1 MSFNLLD
8 SIKGLITPGLISSAA
23 TSLGENSGGISRAFE
38 GAVPA
43 LLSGV
48 INKSSSDSSGIFDL
62 AKKAAGSGVLDNLS
76 SSFGGGNSSLMNMG
90 TSLLSGIF
98 GGKTNML
105 SSLLSSFAGIKP
117 SSSSSL
123 LASLAPIALGIIGK
137 HALSS
142 GMDARGLGN
151 FLSSQKDAV
160 NRAMPSGLSLSSL
173 YADSTPHVPG
183 APDVPPSG
191 LPKWVLPLLLVVVG
205 AALLFYLFR
214 SCNAPKTDNMATD
227 TTAVVAPAPDTAAV
241 TPPAPSTGR
250 ETLKVELPN
259 GTTLDAYKGGIEDQ
273 LVAFLKDDNAKVS
286 KDKWFDFDNLNFNTG
301 TAEITAESQA
311 QINNISAILKAFPK
325 AKIKIGGYTDK
336 TGNEAANMKLSKA
349 RADAVKKALA
359 AAGTGK
365 QVTDAEGYGSK
376 FAKAAADAPES
387 DRVHDRRVS
396 VSVREK

>member
-8 SIKGLITPGLISSAA
+8 SIKGLITPSLISSAA
-23 TSLGENSGGISRAFE
+23 TSLGENSGGITKALE

-48 INKSSSDSSGIFDL
+48 INKSTSDSSGIFDL
-62 AKKAAGSGVLDNLS
+62 AKKAAGSGVLDNLTGS
-76 SSFGGGNSSLMNMG
+76 LSGGNSNLMNMG

-105 SSLLSSFAGIKP
+105 SSLISSFAGIKP
-117 SSSSSL
+117 SSGSSL
-123 LASLAPIALGIIGK
+123 LASLAPIALGVIGK

-160 NRAMPSGLSLSSL
+160 NKAMPSGLSLSSL
-173 YADSTPHVPG
+173 YADSTPRVPS
-183 APDVPPSG
+183 VPEPPTSG

-214 SCNAPKTDNMATD
+214 SCNVPKTDNMATD
-227 TTAVVAPAPDTAAV
+227 TTAMVAPSPDTAEVA
-241 TPPAPSTGR
+241 TPPPATGR
-250 ETLKVELPN
+250 ESLKVELPN

-273 LVAFLKDDNAKVS
+273 LVAFLKDDDAKVS

-311 QINNISAILKAFPK
+311 QINNIAAILKAFPK
-325 AKIKIGGYTDK
+325 VIIKIGGYTDK
-336 TGNEAANMKLSKA
+336 TGDEAGNMKLSKA

-359 AAGTGK
+359 TAEVGK
-365 QVTDAEGYGSK
+365 QVTDAEGYGSE